1 MYIVRPLFSGTITE
15 LTQLDTRL
23 SAELE
28 AACLNQ
34 GWTNT
39 KGL

>member
-1 MYIVRPLFSGTITE
+1 MYIVHPLFSWTVTQ
-15 LTQLDTRL
+15 LTQLDKRR